1 MTPPAG
7 DGRGAGPAP
16 GPALARLR
24 VGVAGWSVPA
34 ASVHRFPPAGSHLER
49 YAARL
54 PCVEINSS
62 FYRPHRRST
71 YARWA
76 ASVPK
81 DFRFAVKL
89 PKLIT
94 HERRLVDCG
103 EPLARFADETGG
115 LGARRGPVL
124 VQLPPSFAFEAAR
137 VEDFFAAFAASV
149 GGPVACEPRHP
160 SWFAAGPEALL
171 RRCAVARVAA
181 DPPPVPAAAQPG
193 GWPGLASVRLH
204 GSPIVY
210 RSAYGGAG
218 VARHAAAALDL
229 ARAGAEVWIVY
240 DNTAAGAATDDALAL
255 LEITAM
261 AASG

>member
-1 MTPPAG
+1 MTPPVG
-7 DGRGAGPAP
+7 DGPGAGPEP
-16 GPALARLR
+16 GPARAPIR

-34 ASVHRFPPAGSHLER
+34 ASAHRFPLAGSHLER

-76 ASVPK
+76 ASVP
-81 DFRFAVKL
+81 DGFRFAVKL
-89 PKLIT
+89 PKIIT

-103 EPLARFADETGG
+103 EPLASFAEEIAG
-115 LGARRGPVL
+115 LGAKRGPVL

-137 VEDFFAAFAASV
+137 VEDFFATFDAIV

-160 SWFAAGPEALL
+160 SWFAAESEALL

-181 DPPPVPAAAQPG
+181 DPPPVPAAADPG
-193 GWPGLASVRLH
+193 GWPGLAYVRLH
-204 GSPIVY
+204 GFPTVY
-210 RSAYGGAG
+210 WSAYGGAE

-255 LEITAM
+255 LESTAI

>member
-1 MTPPAG
+1 MTAPSGGGPQ
-7 DGRGAGPAP
+7 RGPT
-16 GPALARLR
+16 LARIR
-24 VGVAGWSVPA
+24 AGVAGWSVPA
-34 ASVHRFPPAGSHLER
+34 ASAHRFPVEGSHLER

-62 FYRPHRRST
+62 FYRPHRRTT

-76 ASVPK
+76 ASVPA

-94 HERRLVDCG
+94 HARRLVDCG

-115 LGARRGPVL
+115 LGPKRGPVL

-137 VEDFFAAFAASV
+137 VEDFFAAFTATV

-160 SWFAAGPEALL
+160 SWFAAEPEALL
-171 RRCAVARVAA
+171 RRCGVARVAA
-181 DPPPVPAAAQPG
+181 DPPPVPAAAQPA
-193 GWPGLASVRLH
+193 GWPGLAYVRLH
-204 GSPIVY
+204 GFPKIY
-210 RSAYGGAG
+210 WSAYGETA

-229 ARAGAEVWIVY
+229 ARSGAEVWIVY
-240 DNTAAGAATDDALAL
+240 DNTAAGAAADDALAL
-255 LEITAM
+255 AEIAAA